1 MYLIPEIEASHE
13 EIKALRRTIH
23 AHPELRYKEMKTS
36 QLVADYLERLGLK
49 VCRGLGKTGVVGELS
64 RGTGS
69 RRVGLRADMDA
80 LPITE
85 NNAFGHRSQNPGCMH
100 ACGHDGHTAMLLGAV
115 KYLAAH
121 GNFDGTI
128 VFIFQPAEEGGAGAK
143 AMIDDGLFERFP
155 VDAVFGIHNWPG
167 MPEGQF
173 GVRAGPLMASS
184 NEFRITVKGVGSH
197 AAMPHIGS
205 DPVFAAVQIATGLQS
220 IITRNKKPLDT
231 AVLSITQIH
240 GGDAVNVVPNEVWL
254 GGTVRTFTVDTL
266 DLIERRMNTIA
277 DATGAAHGCEVLVE
291 FQRKYPPTVND
302 PEQTRFAASVMEE
315 VVGKQNVDASVEP
328 AMTGEDFSFML
339 LEKPGCY
346 AFLGNGDGAHRDAG
360 HGLGPCMLHSASY
373 DFNDALLSVG
383 ATYWVKMAERFL
395 PGCS

>member
-23 AHPELRYKEMKTS
+23 AQPELRYKEMKTS
-36 QLVADYLERLGLK
+36 QLVADSLERWGLK
-49 VCRGLGKTGVVGELS
+49 VCRGLGKTGVVGELT
-64 RGTGS
+64 RGTSS

-115 KYLAAH
+115 KYLAAY
-121 GNFDGTI
+121 GSFDGTI

-143 AMIDDGLFERFP
+143 AMIDDGLFEQFP

-167 MPEGQF
+167 MPEGHF

-205 DPVFAAVQIATGLQS
+205 DPVFAAVQIANGLQA

-266 DLIERRMNTIA
+266 DLIERRMNAIA

-302 PEQTRFAASVMEE
+302 AEQTRFAVSVMEE

-328 AMTGEDFSFML
+328 TMTGEDFSFML
-339 LEKPGCY
+339 IERPGCY

-360 HGLGPCMLHSASY
+360 HGMGPCTLHNASY

-383 ATYWVKMAERFL
+383 ATYWVKMAEKFL
-395 PGCS
+395 PVRS